1 MLDTLGVHLIYG
13 EKFIWEEC
21 VYMRRANG
29 SGNIYKMKGGKWR
42 NPWRVRV
49 TVGWELNQETGR
61 CKQNL
66 KTIGYYPTRA
76 EAEAAL
82 VAYQECPYD
91 LDAKDITFKEL
102 YERWSEG
109 YFKN

>member
-1 MLDTLGVHLIYG
+1 
-13 EKFIWEEC
+13 
-21 VYMRRANG
+21 MRRANG
-29 SGNIYKMKGGKWR
+29 SGNIYKMKGGKRR

-49 TVGWELNQETGR
+49 TGR

-82 VAYQECPYD
+82 VA
-91 LDAKDITFKEL
+91 
-102 YERWSEG
+102 G
-109 YFKN
+109 

>member
-1 MLDTLGVHLIYG
+1 
-13 EKFIWEEC
+13 
-21 VYMRRANG
+21 MRRANG
-29 SGNIYKMKGGKWR
+29 SGNIYKMKGGKRR

-76 EAEAAL
+76 
-82 VAYQECPYD
+82 V
-91 LDAKDITFKEL
+91 
-102 YERWSEG
+102 S
-109 YFKN
+109 